1 MEHET
6 AQQVNEHLGLAFDH
20 LREAIMLALAGTP
33 TGEVSTGAI
42 GRLERFVASGG
53 DTSVLMEGLPSDAQ
67 GFMEDVTGLFD
78 PETFSEEVVAEV
90 NPDHDN
96 QGPLTPTEV
105 VQAAEDLG
113 MIIAKDPD
121 TGLDTAFLPEPGPS
135 DVFVDEPNKQEE
147 FTQEEVEALAAEIAE
162 EEEED
167 EFSGLFDD
175 IEDEDSGPDDAPAA
189 F

>member
-78 PETFSEEVVAEV
+78 PEKFDAPEEPPKREYQDA
-90 NPDHDN
+90 
-96 QGPLTPTEV
+96 PLTPTEV
-105 VQAAEDLG
+105 IQAAEDLG
-113 MIIAKDPD
+113 MVIAKDEE
-121 TGLDTAFLPEPGPS
+121 TGLDTAFLPDG
-135 DVFVDEPNKQEE
+135 D
-147 FTQEEVEALAAEIAE
+147 

-175 IEDEDSGPDDAPAA
+175 IEDEDDLSGPDDAPAA